1 MNVAINNTNLTE
13 IEYVQISF
21 AGRCLF
27 VIFYSFII
35 ILAIGGNA
43 IVCFIIMAY
52 QRMRTVT
59 NYFIFNLAVSDILM
73 TVICLPFT
81 FVYSALLGYWPFG
94 AFLCPTVSYV
104 QSSSVFLSAFT
115 LVAMSIDR

>member
-1 MNVAINNTNLTE
+1 MNVAINNTNGTD
-13 IEYVQISF
+13 IIQISF

-73 TVICLPFT
+73 TVICIPFS
-81 FVYSALLGYWPFG
+81 FVYTALLEYWPFG